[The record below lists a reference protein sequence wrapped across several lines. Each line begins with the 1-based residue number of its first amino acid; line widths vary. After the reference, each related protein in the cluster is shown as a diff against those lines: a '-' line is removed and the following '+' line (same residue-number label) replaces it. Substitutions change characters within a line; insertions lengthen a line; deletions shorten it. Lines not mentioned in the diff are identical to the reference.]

1 MKRREKQSETLE
13 IRIGHRTKQDFMEAC
28 QSHGVTASE
37 VLRAYVETYPA
48 SRHRRRVLPH
58 LNVNVKEYT
67 MPASFLALVT
77 AVAVVSGLQTTAPV
91 DARDPDPEASFASV
105 DRDNSNDFDLGELF
119 VEAGLTADGHLG
131 PELRADVTGSVQ
143 TALAELGMDAQQGVS
158 SPDYLARVIANAEES
173 AVLSV
178 TAVFHMIDTDG
189 DGRVTRD
196 EFLNYRVE

>member
-1 MKRREKQSETLE
+1 MKRREKQSEFLE
-13 IRIGHRTKQDFMEAC
+13 IRIGHQTKQDFMEAC

-37 VLRAYVETYPA
+37 VLRAYVETYPV

-58 LNVNVKEYT
+58 LNVKEYT

-77 AVAVVSGLQTTAPV
+77 AVAVVSGLQTATPV
-91 DARDPDPEASFASV
+91 DADEHDLDASFASV
-105 DRDNSNDFDLGELF
+105 DRDGSNDFDLAELF

-131 PELRADVTGSVQ
+131 PDMRDEVTGSVQ
-143 TALAELGMDAQQGVS
+143 TALAELGMNAQQGVA
-158 SPDYLARVIANAEES
+158 SPDYLDRVIANAEES

-178 TAVFHMIDTDG
+178 TAVFQMIDVDG

-196 EFLNYRVE
+196 EFMNYSID